1 MEIVESSFHLPEVYD
16 QLRKILA
23 YKRENLLDF
32 NLTQV
37 AERLRYSLHLEPKL
51 FHNELYLELL
61 KKLSYAIYV
70 KSACI
75 LDTPFDKEEVQED
88 EVKTRERLFTYF
100 ENIPLGRILNEQ
112 VFVPQ
117 LEGVIGFQLQPGSGD
132 LSLLISAFIDLLERQ
147 VANRSIT
154 LQLTQPSIEEYISK
168 LRDFLERKRVIRWE
182 EIITHF
188 EVKDVQDVVFF
199 FLAVLFMVFEG
210 LCGVY
215 QGEEETFE
223 IFLRD

>member
-1 MEIVESSFHLPEVYD
+1 MEIVERSFPLPEVYD

-23 YKRENLLDF
+23 YKRDNLLDF
-32 NLTQV
+32 SLAQV
-37 AERLRYSLHLEPKL
+37 AEKLKYSLHLEPKL
-51 FHNELYLELL
+51 FLNDLYLELL

-75 LDTPFDKEEVQED
+75 LDTPFDREEEQED
-88 EVKTRERLFTYF
+88 EAKTRERLFTYF

-117 LEGVIGFQLQPGSGD
+117 LEGAIGSQFQPGSGD
-132 LSLLISAFIDLLERQ
+132 LSLLISTFIDLLDRQ
-147 VANRSIT
+147 VADRSIT
-154 LQLTQPSIEEYISK
+154 LELTQPSIEEYISK
-168 LRDFLERKRVIRWE
+168 LQDFLEKKRVIKWE
-182 EIITHF
+182 EILTHF
-188 EVKDVQDVVFF
+188 ELKDLQDVVFF

-223 IFLRD
+223 IFIKD